1 MKISKNTLFV
11 DYFKN
16 WVQVYKKGSVREVTL
31 LKYQNT
37 IKHLENI
44 APKLKLCDL
53 TKFTYQNILN
63 AYAETHA
70 RQTTMDFHTHL
81 KAAILDAVDDGLLK
95 TNPCR
100 RVAFKNTGTSNTYK
114 KKEKFLSFEEYKAL
128 LNDLELGPEV
138 SFDWLIYFIAKTGV
152 RFSEA
157 IAVTPNDFD
166 FKKGIVH
173 IDKTW
178 DYKLNTG
185 FSKTKTLCSI
195 RDVVLDPETKKN
207 MKKLCNK
214 LPKTLPIFITKDKIY
229 NSTANDILERH
240 CKKLGIT
247 PISIHGLRHTHASIL
262 LYLGVTVASV
272 SKRLGHSDMTITQK
286 VYLHIIKE
294 LENRDNDLIRKTLS
308 NL

>member
-1 MKISKNTLFV
+1 MKISKNILFV

-16 WVQVYKKGSVREVTL
+16 WVQVYKNGTVRDVTL

-37 IKHLENI
+37 IKNLENI
-44 APKLKLCDL
+44 APNLKLCDL

-100 RVAFKNTGTSNTYK
+100 RVAFKNTKTTYK

-128 LNDLELGPEV
+128 LNDLVLGPEV

-157 IAVTPNDFD
+157 LAVTPNDFD
-166 FKKGIVH
+166 FINGVVH

-178 DYKLNTG
+178 DYKMNTG

-195 RDVVLDPETKKN
+195 RDIVLDTETN
-207 MKKLCNK
+207 ANIKKLCKK
-214 LPKTLPIFITKDKIY
+214 LPKDLPIFVTKEKIY

-240 CKKLGIT
+240 CKKLDIT